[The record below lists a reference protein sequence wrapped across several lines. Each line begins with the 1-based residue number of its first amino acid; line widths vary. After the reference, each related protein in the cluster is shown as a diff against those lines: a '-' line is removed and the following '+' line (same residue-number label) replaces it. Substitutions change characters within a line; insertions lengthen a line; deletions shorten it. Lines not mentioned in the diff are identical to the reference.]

1 MKQQFK
7 VGERVIAL
15 DSCPETDPSRQPRV
29 KGKIYEVKAVLYCSG
44 CGSQKINIG
53 YNSLSTSGQLRC
65 DCNKRGDAEGLK
77 WTNSS
82 HFAKLDNIDNLIKEA
97 VEDEDYELAAT
108 LRDLQLEEQNA

>member
-29 KGKIYEVKAVLYCSG
+29 KGKIYTVKAVLYCSG

-53 YNSLSTSGQLRC
+53 YHSLSTSGQLRC
-65 DCNKRGDAEGLK
+65 DCGKRGDAEGLK
-77 WTNSS
+77 WTNSV
-82 HFAKLDNIDNLIKEA
+82 HFAKLDNIDKLIEEA
-97 VEDEDYELAAT
+97 VENENET
-108 LRDLQLEEQNA
+108 LV